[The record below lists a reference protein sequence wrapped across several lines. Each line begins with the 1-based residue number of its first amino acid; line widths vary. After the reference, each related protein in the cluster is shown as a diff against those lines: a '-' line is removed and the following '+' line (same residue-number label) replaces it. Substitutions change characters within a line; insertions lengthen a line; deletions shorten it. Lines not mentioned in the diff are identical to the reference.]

1 MCVSLVLCII
11 LQVIKLLF
19 LVFSN
24 PLSNLSK
31 QLSKENESIRKETTL
46 VPKWRG
52 NRKIK
57 KGESLHFRNACR
69 TLGLAHVK
77 MYSIF

>member
-46 VPKWRG
+46 VPKCVCGGGTEKLKRG
-52 NRKIK
+52 KACIS
-57 KGESLHFRNACR
+57 GMHVGLLASL
-69 TLGLAHVK
+69 
-77 MYSIF
+77 M